1 MLATHDLEI
10 RGAGELLGESQSGE
24 MTEVGLSMYL
34 DLLEQAVRALKEGR
48 TPQLDQPLAAT
59 TEVELRVPALL
70 PVDYIADVPLRLTLY
85 KRIAAAND
93 TATLDELTAEL
104 IDRFGELPPSAE
116 NLLAIAR
123 LKLAARKLGIRRL
136 DLGLQ
141 GGYVLFEA
149 DASVDPARL
158 VKLLQSPGREYRL
171 EGPVKLRISRQL
183 EQSSSRF
190 EFARG
195 LLEYLGAK
203 AAG

>member
-1 MLATHDLEI
+1 
-10 RGAGELLGESQSGE
+10 
-24 MTEVGLSMYL
+24 MYL
-34 DLLEQAVRALKEGR
+34 DLLDQAVRALKEGR
-48 TPQLDQPLAAT
+48 TPRLDQPLSAT

-85 KRIAAAND
+85 KRIAAATD
-93 TATLDELTAEL
+93 SATLDELTAEL
-104 IDRFGELPPSAE
+104 IDRFGELPPAAQ

-123 LKLAARKLGIRRL
+123 LKLTARALGIRRL

-149 DASVDPARL
+149 DAAVDPARL

-183 EQSSSRF
+183 ERSSDRF
-190 EFARG
+190 EFARS

-203 AAG
+203 AAT